1 MLLYNITLTQMEHL
15 IQIPEIQLEVH
26 VLISVDKFT
35 HTSFT
40 IRNTAQPQFSG
51 GRANQASEA
60 FHRVTGVTKS
70 LSLLA
75 ATSTSLSLVNEA
87 PYLMINR
94 ASAELIHKL
103 MSSRFEHITRNSKCT
118 TLQ

>member
-51 GRANQASEA
+51 G
-60 FHRVTGVTKS
+60 
-70 LSLLA
+70 
-75 ATSTSLSLVNEA
+75 
-87 PYLMINR
+87 
-94 ASAELIHKL
+94 
-103 MSSRFEHITRNSKCT
+103 
-118 TLQ
+118 